1 MHSNFQTFRFAII
14 ITLVCSLLL
23 AAAATLLKPRQ
34 VENVKLDIKKNILKS
49 AGITNP
55 DTELTRE
62 DIQAL
67 YSKNIDECVIDHQG
81 ATVEGKT
88 PSDIDPRANSGLM
101 ALYQWKEG
109 DNIKAY
115 IIPISGK
122 GLWSTIY
129 GYLAVEPDGETVRGI
144 TFYQHGE
151 TPGLG
156 GEIEKKWFTDSFV
169 GKKFINSEGKL
180 VSVSIVR
187 GKIKD
192 KVPES
197 EFYHNVDGISG
208 ATLTGRGVTKFLKE
222 NLKMYDSYFKVVRD
236 AQKGAVNG

>member
-1 MHSNFQTFRFAII
+1 MHSNFQTFRFAIL
-14 ITLVCSLLL
+14 ITFVCSLLL

-34 VENVKLDIKKNILKS
+34 IENVKLDIKKNILKS

-55 DTELTRE
+55 DADLSRE
-62 DIQAL
+62 DIQSL
-67 YSKNIDECVIDHQG
+67 YKKNIDECVIDDKGVQ
-81 ATVEGKT
+81 VEGKS
-88 PSDIDPRANSGLM
+88 PSEIDAKANGSLM
-101 ALYQWKEG
+101 ALYQWKDGE
-109 DNIKAY
+109 DIKAY

-129 GYLAVEPDGETVRGI
+129 GYLAIEPDGETVKGI

-156 GEIEKKWFTDSFV
+156 GEIEKDWFTKSYI
-169 GKKFINSEGKL
+169 GKRIVNPQGEL
-180 VSVSIVR
+180 VSVTAVR

-208 ATLTGRGVTKFLKE
+208 ATLTARGVNAFLKE
-222 NLKMYDSYFKVVRD
+222 NLKTYEPYFKIVREE
-236 AQKGAVNG
+236 QKGAVNG

>member
-1 MHSNFQTFRFAII
+1 VHSNFQTFRFAII
-14 ITLVCSLLL
+14 ITLACSLLL

-49 AGITNP
+49 AGITDPNA
-55 DTELTRE
+55 ELTRD
-62 DIQAL
+62 DIQSL
-67 YSKNIDECVIDHQG
+67 YSKNIDETVIDDKG
-81 ATVEGKT
+81 AKVEGKS
-88 PSDIDPRANSGLM
+88 PSDIDPKANEGLM
-101 ALYQWKEG
+101 ALYQWKDGEA
-109 DNIKAY
+109 IKAY

-129 GYLAVEPDGETVRGI
+129 GYLAIEPDGETVKGI

-156 GEIEKKWFTDSFV
+156 GEIEKTWFTDSYA
-169 GKKFINSEGKL
+169 GKRIVDPQGEL
-180 VSVSIVR
+180 VSVTSVR

-208 ATLTGRGVTKFLKE
+208 ATLTTRGVNVFLKN
-222 NLKMYDSYFKVVRD
+222 NLKTYESYFKIVRE
-236 AQKGAVNG
+236 AQKGAENG